1 MIKKSTLTQLALII
15 ISIALSLPT
24 LAIAASP
31 SIAHQPP
38 TKDDILYLKQDAPV
52 FETTIPEIR
61 AKFNQNNATLF
72 LNEYKIITNNDITIP
87 LVRAATRITPYLY
100 SSAVL
105 ERGSEKIK
113 SLQLTL
119 IHSLDTPQIEKEH
132 QDTAMRY
139 ITALVT
145 QFDPSINA
153 TQIQEVLN
161 LFAVKQDV
169 PAYISHN
176 VGAIRYII
184 AHEDNQLTTFAIEP
198 IKLSLNSNIDSAIP

>member
-1 MIKKSTLTQLALII
+1 M
-15 ISIALSLPT
+15 
-24 LAIAASP
+24 AASP

-119 IHSLDTPQIEKEH
+119 IHTLDTPQIEKEH

-145 QFDPSINA
+145 QFDPINA

-176 VGAIRYII
+176 IGTIRYII